1 MPQLEANK
9 KMAVEE
15 ALLELDVAA
24 VLKKQLQVLGVEA
37 ELGDCFANR
46 VRRRAVGGWACP
58 AVRTSGVFEGQV
70 AAVLEEYCCLC
81 ELGVG
86 DVASGM
92 FPGEI

>member
-1 MPQLEANK
+1 MTQLEANK

-24 VLKKQLQVLGVEA
+24 VLKKQLQVLGVVS
-37 ELGDCFANR
+37 ELGDCFANG
-46 VRRRAVGGWACP
+46 VRRRAVGGWTRP
-58 AVRTSGVFEGQV
+58 AVRASGVFEGQV
-70 AAVLEEYCCLC
+70 AAVFEENCCLC
-81 ELGVG
+81 ELDVG